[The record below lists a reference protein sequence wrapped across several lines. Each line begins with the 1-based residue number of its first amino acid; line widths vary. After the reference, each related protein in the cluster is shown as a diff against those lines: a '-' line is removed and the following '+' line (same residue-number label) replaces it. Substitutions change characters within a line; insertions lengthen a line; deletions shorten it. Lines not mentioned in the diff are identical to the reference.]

1 MIMHK
6 NQERGIALVLALI
19 LMSAMSVLAAS
30 LMFLSQTETY
40 ATMNYRMMS
49 QSRYAAEAGVQKAS
63 DFLLTT
69 SKYAPPVAPS
79 DPLFSSCNH
88 QVSPVLCGGNPVI
101 LSAAKLPG
109 STAFCGDKTPNYPTA
124 SVQTAFFAAAHGS
137 MSAGNAA
144 VNYCAYATLT
154 TIQVF
159 DSYGGSPNVVL
170 TWEIT
175 GVGSL
180 SGPRPATVE
189 VVAIVEQPKVPANNY
204 AAFATDNTCGALTF
218 DGGAQT
224 DSYDSGTLNPA
235 IVAVPTM
242 DHEGGDVG
250 TNGNLNISNNVDVYG
265 NLYTPRTG
273 VGSCSEGSVTAITE
287 SGHATVHG
295 GIVPLPT
302 AVTYPTPPMPA
313 PSTLPIVDINHVAGA
328 CALLGL
334 MVANCT
340 ESGDNIIINGLG
352 TQLSLPSIKLS
363 GTHVN
368 IQLVASNLPPAQYN
382 FNSIVLTAN
391 ATIGVKATTPLQGVL
406 VNVVGK
412 DPANADIATPID
424 FTGGGNTAVVGC
436 ATCSPFDASMLQFIY
451 GGTGQIKL
459 AGHAAAAAVFYA
471 PNAEVIFSGTSDL
484 YGSILSH
491 RLRETGSG
499 KIHYDRRLA
508 RDFWVAGHPMVGT
521 FSWKRY

>member
-1 MIMHK
+1 
-6 NQERGIALVLALI
+6 
-19 LMSAMSVLAAS
+19 
-30 LMFLSQTETY
+30 
-40 ATMNYRMMS
+40 
-49 QSRYAAEAGVQKAS
+49 
-63 DFLLTT
+63 
-69 SKYAPPVAPS
+69 
-79 DPLFSSCNH
+79 
-88 QVSPVLCGGNPVI
+88 
-101 LSAAKLPG
+101 
-109 STAFCGDKTPNYPTA
+109 
-124 SVQTAFFAAAHGS
+124 

-144 VNYCAYATLT
+144 VNYCSYATLM

-189 VVAIVEQPKVPANNY
+189 VVAVVEQPKVPANNY

-224 DSYDSGTLNPA
+224 DSYDSQTLNPA

-250 TNGNLNISNNVDVYG
+250 TNGNLQISNHGDVYG

-273 VGSCSEGSVTAITE
+273 VGACSEGSVTAVTE
-287 SGHATVHG
+287 DGLLQVHG
-295 GIVPLPT
+295 GLVPLPT
-302 AVTYPTPPMPA
+302 AVAYPTPPIPA
-313 PSTLPIVDINHVAGA
+313 HSTLPLVDINHVAGA

-334 MVANCT
+334 LVANCT

-352 TQLSLPSIKLS
+352 TQLSMPGIKLS

-368 IQLVASNLPPAQYN
+368 IQLVATNLPPAQYN
-382 FNSIVLTAN
+382 FNSIELTAN
-391 ATIGVKATTPLQGVL
+391 ASIGVKATTPLQGVL

-412 DPANADIATPID
+412 DAANVNIATPID
-424 FTGGGNTAVVGC
+424 FTGGGSAAVVGC

-451 GGTGQIKL
+451 GGTGEVKL

-484 YGSILSH
+484 YGSILAN

-508 RDFWVAGHPMVGT
+508 RDFYVAGHPMVGT

>member
-1 MIMHK
+1 MNMHK

-30 LMFLSQTETY
+30 MMFLSQTETY
-40 ATMNYRMMS
+40 ASMNYRMMS
-49 QSRYAAEAGVQKAS
+49 QARYAAEAGVQKAS
-63 DFLLTT
+63 DFLLDPA
-69 SKYAPPVAPS
+69 KYAVPIAPS
-79 DPLFSSCNH
+79 DPLFTTCNRTA
-88 QVSPVLCGGNPVI
+88 SPVLCGGNPVV
-101 LSAAKLPG
+101 LSSGVSAPACQ
-109 STAFCGDKTPNYPTA
+109 SHASNYPTA
-124 SVQTAFFAAAHGS
+124 SVVTAFNAAAQGS
-137 MSAGNAA
+137 MTSGNAS

-159 DSYGGSPNVVL
+159 DSYGGSQNVVL

-180 SGPRPATVE
+180 GSTRPATVE
-189 VVAIVEQPKVPANNY
+189 VVAIVEQLKVPANNY

-224 DSYDSGTLNPA
+224 DSYDSTSLNPA
-235 IVAVPTM
+235 VVAPPTM

-287 SGHATVHG
+287 DGHATVHG

-302 AVTYPTPPMPA
+302 AVVYPTPTIPA
-313 PSTLPIVDINHVAGA
+313 HSTLPLVDINHVAGA

-334 MVANCT
+334 MIANCT

-352 TQLSLPSIKLS
+352 TQLSMPSIKLS

-382 FNSIVLTAN
+382 FNSIELTSN
-391 ATIGVKATTPLQGVL
+391 ASIGVKATTPLQGVL

-412 DPANADIATPID
+412 NAAGTNMATAID

-436 ATCSPFDASMLQFIY
+436 PTCSPFDASMLQFVY
-451 GGTGQIKL
+451 GGSGEIKL

-471 PNAEVIFSGTSDL
+471 PNSEVVFSGTSDL
-484 YGSILSH
+484 YGSILAS
-491 RLRETGSG
+491 RLRETGNG

-508 RDFWVAGHPMVGT
+508 RDFYVAGHPMVGT